1 MAKPAIFTVDDD
13 PNVLR
18 AIARDLRS
26 RYGSDYRILRAAS
39 GREALD
45 ALRELRRSN
54 DPVALFVVDQRMP
67 QMNGV
72 EFLAQ
77 AMELYPGAKRVLLT
91 AYADTDAAINAI
103 NSVAVH
109 YYLLKP
115 WDPPEEKLYPVLD
128 DLLEDW
134 LANYRPPFEG
144 IRLIGHRWSPEAHAI
159 KDFLARN
166 QVPYQYLDLEVED
179 EARDLMAHFNA
190 DAHKLPLVIFPDG
203 ESMQAPDTSAVAR
216 KVGLQTHAGKQFYDL
231 TIVGGGPGGLAAA
244 VYGASEGLSTVMIER
259 HAPGGQAGTSSRIEN
274 YLGFPSGLSGADLA
288 RRATAQ
294 ARRFGVEILAPQ
306 EAVGLRTDGP
316 YRIITLADGSEVVSH
331 AVVVAVGLTY
341 RRLEVPGADELTGAG
356 VYYGASLTEVISCED
371 QPAFVIGAGNSA
383 GQSAMYLVEYASR
396 VVMVV
401 RGERLEDKMSQ
412 YLVDRILQH
421 PRIEVHVQSEIT
433 SVHGSDHVESVTL
446 RNNETGEEQLRPAA
460 AIFVF
465 IGAIPC
471 TDWLRGV
478 VDLDQ
483 HGFVL
488 AGPDLIHGGR
498 PPKAYWPLDR
508 DPYLLETSV
517 PGVFVVGDVRAN
529 SVKRVASAVG
539 EGSISVQLIH
549 RYLAKVK

>member
-1 MAKPAIFTVDDD
+1 MAKPAIFTIDDD

-39 GREALD
+39 GGEALE
-45 ALRELRRSN
+45 ALRQLQRSS

-67 QMNGV
+67 QMSGV

-77 AMELYPGAKRVLLT
+77 AMALYPDARRVLLT
-91 AYADTDAAINAI
+91 AYADTDAAIKAI

-128 DLLEDW
+128 DLLDDW
-134 LANYRPPFEG
+134 LAGYRPPFEG
-144 IRLIGHRWSPEAHAI
+144 VRLIGHRWSADAHAI

-166 QVPYQYLDLEVED
+166 QVPYQYLDLD
-179 EARDLMAHFNA
+179 LDDAARDLLARFEG
-190 DAHKLPLVIFPDG
+190 DSRRLPLVIYPDG
-203 ESMQAPDTSAVAR
+203 EAAQAPEVSAVAR
-216 KVGLQTHAGKQFYDL
+216 KIGLQMQAVQPFYDL

-306 EAVGLRTDGP
+306 EAVGLRADGP
-316 YRIITLADGSEVVSH
+316 YHLVTLADGSEIASH
-331 AVVVAVGLTY
+331 AVVIAVGLTY
-341 RRLEVPGADELTGAG
+341 RRLEAPGAEALTGAG
-356 VYYGASLTEVISCED
+356 VFYGASLTEVLACQG
-371 QPAFVIGAGNSA
+371 QPVIVIGAGNSA
-383 GQSAMYLVEYASR
+383 GQSALFLAEYASEVIIVAR
-396 VVMVV
+396 AT
-401 RGERLEDKMSQ
+401 RLEEKMSQ
-412 YLVDRILQH
+412 YLVDRIAAH
-421 PRIEVHVQSEIT
+421 PRVEAHLQTDIT
-433 SVHGSDHVESVTL
+433 AVHGGDHVEGVSL
-446 RNNETGEEQLRPAA
+446 QHNDTGQEELRPAA
-460 AIFVF
+460 AVFVF

-471 TDWLRGV
+471 TDWLRGAV
-478 VDLDQ
+478 ELDQ
-483 HGFVL
+483 YGFVL
-488 AGPDLIHGGR
+488 AGPDVIHGGR

-508 DPYLLETSV
+508 DPLLLETSA
-517 PGVFVVGDVRAN
+517 PGVFAVGDVRAN
-529 SVKRVASAVG
+529 SIKRVASAVG
-539 EGSISVQLIH
+539 EGSIAVQLIH